1 VFYNGFMPAPILA
14 TKLYIPPPRPKV
26 VSRPRLIERLNEGK
40 QHPSGVTLISAPAG
54 FGKTT
59 LVSEWIA
66 ALTPSPLPMG
76 EGLGV
81 RAAWL
86 SLDEGDNDLTRFLTY
101 LVAAL
106 QTIAPKV
113 GEATLALLQSSQPP
127 PTEVLLTA
135 LLNDLTTLGEVV
147 LVLDD
152 YHAIESA
159 PIDEALTFLVDHLP
173 PQLRLVIASRE
184 DPPLPLAR
192 LRARGQLTELRAADL
207 RFTPAEAADFL
218 NDAMSLNLAASDIA
232 ALESRT
238 EGWIAGL
245 QLAALSMQGRSDTT
259 HFIQAFTGSHRFVL
273 DYLMEEVLQRQP
285 ERVRSFLL
293 QTAILERLCGS
304 LCDAVTN
311 RDDGRSMLELLE
323 RSNLFVVPLDDRRQW
338 WRYHHLFADVL
349 QARLI
354 EEQSDRVS
362 ELHRRASEWFEQN
375 NLPAEAIH
383 HALIAKDFERAA
395 ALIEMN
401 VRGMRSSSQE
411 AIWLGWVKA
420 LPGELVHMRPVLLV
434 YYAFALLPGEPD
446 AAEERLKEAERWLD
460 TPTTLPERSGDSSR
474 KPVVVNEEEFRSLP
488 GTIAVARA
496 YRAGAV
502 GDVPGIVQQARR
514 ALDLLPD
521 SDHLW
526 RGGAAA
532 LLGIAYWNSGDL
544 EAAHRAITEGM
555 TSLHLADGLNYSTS
569 ASYLLADIRLA
580 QGRLR
585 EAVQTSQ
592 RALQLVAKR
601 GEPMPQGTAD
611 LHVVLSEVYLE
622 QNDVEAARRH
632 LAISKELGIHAA
644 LTEPRH
650 RWYVA
655 MAHLKEIEG
664 NFSGALELL
673 DEAER
678 QYIGGPTLEVH
689 PIAALRAQVWLRQG
703 KLAEALEWA
712 HAQGL
717 SADDMLSYWREFEHI
732 TLARVLIAQ
741 YETDRVDG
749 SLQAAQSLL
758 ARLLPAAE
766 EYDRTRSLI
775 EILVMQALAYRAQDD
790 PPHAC
795 AALERALSLAE
806 PEGFVRLF
814 VAEGEALRLLILD
827 LRLQIE
833 KRGSR
838 EGQKL
843 IGYADMLLMAFAQPI
858 TLPQSTIRN
867 LKSEILEPL
876 SEREL
881 EVLKLL
887 GTELSGPEIADRL
900 SVSLNTLRTHTKNIY
915 SKLGVSSRRAA
926 LRRAEE
932 LGLL

>member
-1 VFYNGFMPAPILA
+1 MPAPILA